1 MSEIKEPISEKKWRS
16 KWNNFIKHPPFHSKP
31 FNKRNWG
38 NKLHSLCSFY
48 GKLKPSITHHLINV
62 FTEKGDTVLDCFSGS
77 GTVPF
82 ESGLLGRRNFGID
95 INPLSVT
102 LSIAKVGRPDILKC
116 QEIFQS
122 LKSYIQ
128 NTKVCNDDLI
138 KANAFG
144 FNKKLPEYYH
154 EKTFE
159 EIIKARSFFK
169 EFSNKRDCNY
179 HLILSCLVHILH
191 GNRPYALS
199 RRSHPITPYAPSG
212 EYIYKS
218 LTSKLYEKL
227 SRSLEVYKGKEFIEG
242 RIFNQ
247 DILED
252 WPDSI
257 QEVDAIITS
266 PPFFDSTRYYMV
278 NWIRNWFLGWE
289 EEDFSFK
296 KDDFIDEKQKKNL
309 SIYKDILLQCKQR
322 LANNGI
328 VVFHLG
334 KSKKKDMGEE
344 ILDIA
349 QSIFNNVELHNEDVS
364 HLEKHGISDKG
375 SVKTHQYLLMFN

>member
-1 MSEIKEPISEKKWRS
+1 MSKIKESILEEKWRE
-16 KWNNFIKHPPFHSKP
+16 KWNSFIKNPPFHSKP

-82 ESGLLGRRNFGID
+82 ESALLGRRNFGID

-102 LSIAKVGRPDILKC
+102 LSKAKVGRPDMFKC
-116 QEIFQS
+116 QEIFKS

-128 NTKVCNDDLI
+128 KKEVCNDDVI
-138 KANAFG
+138 RAKSFG
-144 FNKKLPEYYH
+144 FNKKLSDYYH

-159 EIIKARSFFK
+159 EIIKARSFFRDYSAK
-169 EFSNKRDCNY
+169 KDCNY
-179 HLILSCLVHILH
+179 YLILSCLVHILH

-227 SRSLEVYKGKEFIEG
+227 SRSLEVYKGEDFFEG
-242 RIFNQ
+242 CIFHQ
-247 DILED
+247 DILEE

-257 QEVDAIITS
+257 KDVDAIITS

-289 EEDFSFK
+289 EEDFSLK
-296 KDDFIDEKQKKNL
+296 KDDFIDEKQKKSFL
-309 SIYKDILLQCKQR
+309 IYKEILLQCKKR
-322 LANNGI
+322 LSKNGV

-334 KSKKKDMGEE
+334 KSKKKDMGNE
-344 ILDIA
+344 LAKIA
-349 QSIFNNVELHNEDVS
+349 KPIFNNIELHNEDVS
-364 HLEKHGISDKG
+364 HLEKHGVKDKG
-375 SVKTHQYLLMFN
+375 TVKSHQYLLMFN